1 MYNQT
6 GHKLRSMQSTADTAL
21 GYMKAWGNKAKQYAL
36 NLTDIEIKTEQAT
49 NNDPWGPHGTAMGG
63 MTCLCQ
69 LNNAIGLYV
78 YAKQLG

>member
-1 MYNQT
+1 
-6 GHKLRSMQSTADTAL
+6 MQSTADTAL

-63 MTCLCQ
+63 ETCLCRKLMLLASMPTQ
-69 LNNAIGLYV
+69 SNPQGIRA
-78 YAKQLG
+78 

>member
-1 MYNQT
+1 
-6 GHKLRSMQSTADTAL
+6 MQSTADTAL

-63 MTCLCQ
+63 ETRCVRRL
-69 LNNAIGLYV
+69 LFSDAWSLPSLDAL
-78 YAKQLG
+78 AKPIA

>member
-1 MYNQT
+1 
-6 GHKLRSMQSTADTAL
+6 MQSTADTAL

-63 MTCLCQ
+63 ETRCVSWLLLLMLRC
-69 LNNAIGLYV
+69 
-78 YAKQLG
+78 

>member
-1 MYNQT
+1 MQT
-6 GHKLRSMQSTADTAL
+6 TADTAL

-63 MTCLCQ
+63 E
-69 LNNAIGLYV
+69 IGGVFDASLD
-78 YAKQLG
+78 ARAKHPAHKQLEG